1 MFVQIEFDKNYNIKE
16 MDKIQST
23 YWNQETVA
31 FHPSVIYSELL
42 KIYNGTGILKRYSAG
57 RIKCPNDKLI
67 CSLNDK
73 LYYVSTYKQSNI
85 LSWCNGYW
93 TAFMPA

>member
-1 MFVQIEFDKNYNIKE
+1 MTMFVQIDFDKNYNIKE
-16 MDKIQST
+16 MDNI
-23 YWNQETVA
+23 
-31 FHPSVIYSELL
+31 HPSVIYSELL
-42 KIYNGTGILKRYSAG
+42 KIYNGTDILKRYFAG

-73 LYYVSTYKQSNI
+73 LYYVSIYKQSYI

-93 TAFMPA
+93 TVFMPA